1 MATRTTTKRKLTDEP
16 ELLLQLAPLSPA
28 DLHNKIAARAYEI
41 YLARNGSAGDETH
54 DWLMAEHEISGLN
67 TSSIPFTDNSAKTRR
82 KSVSTPK
89 STTPR
94 SSKPKSTTSQTQ
106 PRKQKQAEE

>member
-1 MATRTTTKRKLTDEP
+1 MATRTITKRKLTDKP
-16 ELLLQLAPLSPA
+16 ELLLHLVPLSPA
-28 DLHNKIAARAYEI
+28 ELHSKIAARAYEI

-67 TSSIPFTDNSAKTRR
+67 TSPTPFTDNSATTRR
-82 KSVSTPK
+82 KSASTPK

-94 SSKPKSTTSQTQ
+94 SSKSKTTSRTQ
-106 PRKQKQAEE
+106 PRKPKQTEE